1 MDEFRYQMTRTH
13 WFPTPMRIVDM
24 DEVMQLCP
32 LLNPNNVR
40 KYSCMRSRLEF
51 EVFFFATAMSCF
63 FIYYAVH
70 R

>member
-40 KYSCMRSRLEF
+40 AIRVY
-51 EVFFFATAMSCF
+51 T
-63 FIYYAVH
+63 
-70 R
+70 